1 MKTFFLLLKTNSS
14 IKLTRG
20 KCLPFLHI
28 FFTKA
33 PYDSK
38 PSENFVKRDG
48 TEWKENINFLSIRWP
63 ELAWFFVDIFSF
75 CFLYK
80 LIQTKSFPLFFH
92 SGYKW
97 FARRNCRNLWK
108 FIWKSR
114 MNSNFIQT
122 LWYYK
127 SSKHWKRNFQTM
139 FVILYK
145 PDGSALE

>member
-1 MKTFFLLLKTNSS
+1 MENVCLFFIFSLQKRPMTVSHQKILSKGTELNEKKISTSWAFGDLNWPDFLL
-14 IKLTRG
+14 I
-20 KCLPFLHI
+20 
-28 FFTKA
+28 
-33 PYDSK
+33 
-38 PSENFVKRDG
+38 
-48 TEWKENINFLSIRWP
+48 
-63 ELAWFFVDIFSF
+63 SF
-75 CFLYK
+75 RFAFYIK